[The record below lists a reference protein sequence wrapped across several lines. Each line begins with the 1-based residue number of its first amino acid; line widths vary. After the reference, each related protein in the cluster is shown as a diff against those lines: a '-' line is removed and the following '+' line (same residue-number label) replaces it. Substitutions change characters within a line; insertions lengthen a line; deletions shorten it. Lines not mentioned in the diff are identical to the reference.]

1 MNHEKFSTRIL
12 IQAAMM
18 AAITI
23 VLAQFHLFQL
33 PQGGEISLGT
43 MVPLILLARAHGVTI
58 TLLAGFIC
66 GMIGLMLNPFIYHPV
81 QVLLDYPLP
90 YMVMAIAALF
100 RQHLY
105 LGVTAAFTLKFL
117 CHFLS
122 GVIFFAA
129 YAPEGMSPIL
139 YSATYN
145 ATTLVPDFIICC
157 LILKLLPLHRLS
169 TALHAAHHP

>member
-1 MNHEKFSTRIL
+1 MNHKKLSTRIL
-12 IQAAMM
+12 IQATMM
-18 AAITI
+18 SAITI

-43 MVPLILLARAHGVTI
+43 MVPLILLARTHGSKI
-58 TLLAGFIC
+58 TLLAGFLC
-66 GMIGLMLNPFIYHPV
+66 GLIGLLLNPFIYHPV

-90 YMVMAIAALF
+90 YMVMAIVALF
-100 RQHLY
+100 RSHLY

-145 ATTLVPDFIICC
+145 ATTLVPDFAICC
-157 LILKLLPLHRLS
+157 LILRLLPLKRL
-169 TALHAAHHP
+169 TAELVLSK

>member
-1 MNHEKFSTRIL
+1 MNHKKLSTRIL

-18 AAITI
+18 SAITI

-43 MVPLILLARAHGVTI
+43 MVPLILLARTHGSKI
-58 TLLAGFIC
+58 TLLAGFLC
-66 GMIGLMLNPFIYHPV
+66 GLIGLLLNPFIYHPV

-90 YMVMAIAALF
+90 YMVMAIVALF
-100 RQHLY
+100 RSHLY

-145 ATTLVPDFIICC
+145 ATTLVPDFVICC
-157 LILKLLPLHRLS
+157 LILRLLPLKRL
-169 TALHAAHHP
+169 TAELVLSK